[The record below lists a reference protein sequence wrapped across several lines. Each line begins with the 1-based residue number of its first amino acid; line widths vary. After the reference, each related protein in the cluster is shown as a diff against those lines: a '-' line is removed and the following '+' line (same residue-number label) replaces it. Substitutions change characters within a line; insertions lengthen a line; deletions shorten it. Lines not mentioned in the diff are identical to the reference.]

1 MPENIT
7 SGLIGEP
14 GEGTTIDLDEP
25 FLLRWPDLYNPVPVS
40 SLFPTYI
47 PRIGCDADGWMVLP
61 NKEPSY
67 AHFFHVFSH
76 TEIRNILVT
85 GDAEIGYIGFGEKGE
100 RNLQWTL
107 LCSLVTK
114 SNPNMHI
121 KTAALVF
128 ERKPRKISG
137 HPDPCLGQLNIVRWE
152 WTVYHIWYF

>member
-1 MPENIT
+1 MTIYFFPEQEFIQRWAVPENIT

-25 FLLRWPDLYNPVPVS
+25 FLLRWPDLYNPVSVS
-40 SLFPTYI
+40 SLFSIYI

-100 RNLQWTL
+100 RNLQSCFCRTFCHGRNRFISQPL
-107 LCSLVTK
+107 ILGKMNTPLVI
-114 SNPNMHI
+114 SNKVQSNY
-121 KTAALVF
+121 A
-128 ERKPRKISG
+128 
-137 HPDPCLGQLNIVRWE
+137 
-152 WTVYHIWYF
+152 Y